1 MTDLIMLA
9 TLLSGPKHGY
19 QLKREA
25 GFIFGQDSLH
35 NNLVY
40 PLLRRFMKE
49 GWVSRKSAPGQ
60 RGQTR
65 QQYTLTSLGRRT
77 LLERL
82 STYNE
87 ADAHTQEG
95 LLIRVALFDLLSP
108 EVRAEILNA
117 RESYLRQRAERLTA
131 LPQHME
137 LDAFVTEILRFL
149 RKQAEMETEWIA
161 RLRQL
166 SREKTQPTG

>member
-65 QQYTLTSLGRRT
+65 QQYTLTSLGRRA

-82 STYNE
+82 STYSE

-95 LLIRVALFDLLSP
+95 LLIRVALFDVLSP
-108 EVRAEILNA
+108 EVRAAILNA

-137 LDAFVTEILRFL
+137 LDAYVTEILRFL

-166 SREKTQPTG
+166 AREKTQPSG